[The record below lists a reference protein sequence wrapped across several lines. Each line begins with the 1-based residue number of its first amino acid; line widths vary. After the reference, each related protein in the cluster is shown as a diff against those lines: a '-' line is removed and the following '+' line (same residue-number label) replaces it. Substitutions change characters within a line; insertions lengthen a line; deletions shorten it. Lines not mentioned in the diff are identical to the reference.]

1 MPKADRNVHWSP
13 AARQDVRRIWR
24 HYAQVASREVA
35 DKLLHDLTQAGE
47 RTATLPLLWRARD
60 DIRPGLRALRV
71 GAYFVFY
78 RLVKDGTEIVR
89 ILHGRRNLKAAFR
102 DRKH

>member
-1 MPKADRNVHWSP
+1 
-13 AARQDVRRIWR
+13 
-24 HYAQVASREVA
+24 
-35 DKLLHDLTQAGE
+35 
-47 RTATLPLLWRARD
+47 
-60 DIRPGLRALRV
+60 V